1 MHEWLQCVCIQN
13 LNWNCH
19 HHHIS
24 ASSSSSSCNGI
35 ISSFRIMMMLST
47 AHQLSLAASKT
58 LKDKCFRERETKE
71 SLIKTIVIAIF
82 YINLWGGEK
91 PSSPIVSVLT
101 TWLLRMECHSDHVG
115 DDDDDKDD
123 WWWWWLVFGLKNTSS
138 YHVEIIKTPVFKLLA
153 KVLNKGLVYSTFKKK
168 RQISVIKVKHSQLSF
183 GHCNCNQCQEH
194 HFMGNKVCVWAIVHS
209 KYGN

>member
-1 MHEWLQCVCIQN
+1 
-13 LNWNCH
+13 
-19 HHHIS
+19 
-24 ASSSSSSCNGI
+24 
-35 ISSFRIMMMLST
+35 MLLR
-47 AHQLSLAASKT
+47 A
-58 LKDKCFRERETKE
+58 RNKE
-71 SLIKTIVIAIF
+71 SLIKSIVIAIF

-101 TWLLRMECHSDHVG
+101 TWLLRMECHPDHVG
-115 DDDDDKDD
+115 GDDDDKDD
-123 WWWWWLVFGLKNTSS
+123 WWWLLFGLKKTSS
-138 YHVEIIKTPVFKLLA
+138 STTILSHHVKIIKTPVFKLLA

-168 RQISVIKVKHSQLSF
+168 KNSVIKVKHSQLSF

>member
-1 MHEWLQCVCIQN
+1 MHEWLKCVCIQN

-24 ASSSSSSCNGI
+24 ASSSSSCNGI

-91 PSSPIVSVLT
+91 PSSPIVGVLT
-101 TWLLRMECHSDHVG
+101 TWLLRMECHPDHVG

-123 WWWWWLVFGLKNTSS
+123 WWWWQGWLMMMMTSVWFEK
-138 YHVEIIKTPVFKLLA
+138 YF
-153 KVLNKGLVYSTFKKK
+153 VLPCGDHQDPSIQAPRKSPEQRFSLQYF
-168 RQISVIKVKHSQLSF
+168 
-183 GHCNCNQCQEH
+183 
-194 HFMGNKVCVWAIVHS
+194 
-209 KYGN
+209 